1 MIFEFGQ
8 YQIDIDVDRTKSFYE
23 NAPLVSEGCSCS
35 GCRNYEKA
43 IMTLPAKVI
52 GFFSNLGV
60 DMRKVSE
67 VYVNCN
73 NHDGSLF
80 YGGFYH
86 LCGTLLAGKSAWVP
100 NGPTISH
107 WEEAQV
113 FRVLNDFHV
122 SFQRECSLL
131 EDDFPRPALQLEISA
146 NIPWVLLEE
155 NKYL

>member
-1 MIFEFGQ
+1 MIFKFGQ
-8 YQIDIDVDRTKSFYE
+8 YQVDIDVDKTKSFYE

-43 IMTLPAKVI
+43 ITVLPAEVT
-52 GFFSNLGV
+52 GFFSDLGV

-73 NHDGSLF
+73 NSDGTLF

-86 LCGTLLAGKSAWVP
+86 LCGTLLLGESAWVSIDP
-100 NGPTISH
+100 SISH
-107 WEEAQV
+107 WEEEQA
-113 FRVLNDFHV
+113 FKITNDFHV
-122 SFQRECSLL
+122 SFQKECSLL
-131 EDDFPRPALQLEISA
+131 EDDLPRPALQLEISA
-146 NIPWVLLEE
+146 NIPWVLHEE